1 MSLLD
6 HEKSAL
12 AKKVGSTASIIITSV
27 VRFYLASPNPK
38 AKKNDPNSVIKNFPD
53 ISDRQWKFT
62 NVVGAL
68 VLLVDRTLDTFLFR
82 IYDLEGEHE
91 LRFEYELYEDI
102 EYKALDVQFHAFEM
116 DDCVGGFS
124 FANKEEAPK
133 FLSKVNA
140 LKPTSKGGAVDALK
154 GKKKPAASG
163 GGGGLFGKKPKPK
176 PVMEVSAVINVTHT
190 QHVGVGADGGFDLN
204 NISPEWKALFKQAGI
219 RKKDLANPETA
230 QAIADTIIRS
240 QPVDQHAQLKAQ
252 MAPPRAATPAMAA
265 VPAVQPRQQQ
275 QQQQAVTA
283 APAVQQQQQAVLDP
297 LAMDL
302 EQAKQV
308 YTPEQVRELEAYREA
323 MRKYEEEMAA
333 YEAEQAALAAWERD
347 NKKLIAEK
355 EAKALADEQERAR
368 REKQAKELAEKKR
381 IAKDL
386 ADLQA
391 QQALLEAQLK
401 EKDRIMA
408 EKNAEQEKMLK
419 EAGSKGVAP
428 APPPRKV
435 VVTIS
440 EEAAYVPPPI
450 PAMVVDLPPLPVRR
464 NSRSKSVVQKIVEVV
479 KGPSPEE
486 IAAELAAEE
495 EERQQRAELLR
506 QRQLEAIRQEEEFTR
521 KEEEL
526 RKKRTEDRARA
537 LQEEESNWKEE
548 RERIRREMEST
559 IRAEEAEIYKRAEAE
574 RLRMQQEAA
583 EEQTRIQQQINQ
595 AKSQAEKQR
604 AEEMFRLAA
613 LESERARAEQ
623 EAREL
628 RAAEE
633 REQARLAAEQAQREQ
648 EEVLLQLQIMQM
660 KTAEAKRLVEEEERR
675 QEELRKEAAKKKA
688 PPIPA
693 RLPERPPLPPPP
705 ASAPRPPPPPPAM
718 AGAFKPE
725 IGSGGRPPLPP
736 GGISGVLNGLGAVQ
750 LKKTENIA
758 DKSGPN
764 VTGKMG
770 RDAQKNAFLGALEKG
785 VQLKKADGSKASITN
800 AAQKAQLPK
809 LTQQN
814 DQAGLMA
821 SLIATMGAR
830 RGALNGDS
838 DEDDDDWSD

>member
-82 IYDLEGEHE
+82 IYDLEGDHE

-102 EYKALDVQFHAFEM
+102 EYKALDAQFHAFEM

-124 FANKEEAPK
+124 FASKDEAPK

-154 GKKKPAASG
+154 GKKKPAAS

-230 QAIADTIIRS
+230 KAIADTIIRS
-240 QPVDQHAQLKAQ
+240 QPVEQHAQLKAQ
-252 MAPPRAATPAMAA
+252 MAPPATTARAATPAAA
-265 VPAVQPRQQQ
+265 AQQAPAQQQ
-275 QQQQAVTA
+275 QQQQQT
-283 APAVQQQQQAVLDP
+283 VLDP

-355 EAKALADEQERAR
+355 EAKALADEQERVR

-391 QQALLEAQLK
+391 QQASLEAQLK

-440 EEAAYVPPPI
+440 EEAAYVPPPV
-450 PAMVVDLPPLPVRR
+450 PAMVVEDLPPLPVRR
-464 NSRSKSVVQKIVEVV
+464 NSRSKSVVQKMVEVV

-486 IAAELAAEE
+486 IAAERAAEE
-495 EERQQRAELLR
+495 EERHQRAELLR
-506 QRQLEAIRQEEEFTR
+506 QRQLEANRQEEEFTQR
-521 KEEEL
+521 EEEL
-526 RKKRTEDRARA
+526 RKKRAEDRARA

-548 RERIRREMEST
+548 RERIRREMENT

-660 KTAEAKRLVEEEERR
+660 KTAEAKRLVEQEERR

-718 AGAFKPE
+718 AGGAFKPE
-725 IGSGGRPPLPP
+725 AGGRPPMPP
-736 GGISGVLNGLGAVQ
+736 GGISGVLNGLGGVQ

-785 VQLKKADGSKASITN
+785 VQLKKADGSKASVTN

-838 DEDDDDWSD
+838 DEDEDDWSD